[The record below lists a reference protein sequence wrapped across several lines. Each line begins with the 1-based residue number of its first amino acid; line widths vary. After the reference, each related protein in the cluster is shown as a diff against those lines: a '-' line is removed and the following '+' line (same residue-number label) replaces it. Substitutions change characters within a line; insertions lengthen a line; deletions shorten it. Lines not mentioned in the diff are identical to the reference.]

1 MSEFK
6 RGTFED
12 MLVAAHHCRNLTL
25 DLPML
30 ALLYTTLDAL
40 AWAVYESTEK
50 SIKHRLVKI
59 CDTYLFPN
67 AKIKCTSLELYA
79 ARSSILHKLGWES
92 ELSQKGQARSVTYSF
107 GVSDSTVAQ
116 EASKIIPASL
126 GTFVH
131 IHADDLYE
139 AIAFTWKR
147 VMDAAKNEPSLA
159 TRLTLSKDKQYA
171 SLNPA
176 STEVLY
182 KKLLALKNRN
192 DIQI

>member
-1 MSEFK
+1 MPDFK

-12 MLVAAHHCRNLTL
+12 MLVAAHHCRNLAL

-50 SIKHRLVKI
+50 SVKQRFVKI
-59 CDTYLFPN
+59 CDAYLFPN
-67 AKIKCTSLELYA
+67 AKITCTSLELYA

-92 ELSQKGQARSVTYSF
+92 ELSLKGQARSVTYSF
-107 GVSDSTVAQ
+107 GASDSTAAQ
-116 EASKIIPASL
+116 EASKLIPASI

-139 AIAFTWKR
+139 AIACTWKR
-147 VMDAAKNEPSLA
+147 VMNAAKNEPTLA
-159 TRLTLSKDKQYA
+159 ACLTSSKDKQYA

-176 STEVLY
+176 STEILY
-182 KKLLALKNRN
+182 EKLLALQSRDNIK
-192 DIQI
+192 I